1 MEGNDRSVWKICVSN
16 KNTYFITMTIAMIIA
31 IVLSISKPNTY
42 ISQEVLIVE
51 SSAPMNLLI
60 GADQYA
66 QAILEKSQT
75 SPIANDAFAYK
86 NVFHSSQII
95 NSIKKTIVKD
105 SNGKSKTL
113 EQHLKENYK
122 RAWWDKMFEKKVT
135 DEIITDRLKYEIK
148 LKTKVIV
155 VQYEDEDKNVSSQI
169 TNAMTSIL
177 NQYFTDL
184 NLRRN
189 QPDMEYYK
197 ERRKETGLT
206 YKESADKYSA
216 YHDSHMGTS
225 LHSEQ
230 THLEF
235 LRNDMNNK
243 YEEYSKACVMY
254 KRAEMF
260 THQQQ
265 LVSTR
270 IKTSQT
276 YTSKNGA
283 MWMANISV
291 SLFLA
296 IIGTSWY
303 ILLKTKYGKNR

>member
-1 MEGNDRSVWKICVSN
+1 MEGNNKSVWEICVSN
-16 KNTYFITMTIAMIIA
+16 KNTYFITIIIAMLIA
-31 IVLSISKPNTY
+31 IVFSISKPNTF

-75 SPIANDAFAYK
+75 SPIANDPFAYK

-95 NSIKKTIVKD
+95 NSIKKTVVKD
-105 SNGKSKTL
+105 SNGNSKTL

-122 RAWWDKMFEKKVT
+122 SAWWEKMFEKKEI
-135 DEIITDRLKYEIK
+135 DEIITNRLKYEIK

-169 TNAMTSIL
+169 TNALVSIL
-177 NQYFTDL
+177 NKYFTDL

-197 ERRKETGLT
+197 ERRKETGLA
-206 YKESADKYSA
+206 YKESAKKYSD
-216 YHDSHMGTS
+216 YQDSHMGTN
-225 LHSEQ
+225 LNSEQ
-230 THLEF
+230 TQMQF
-235 LRNDMNNK
+235 LKNEMNNK
-243 YEEYSKACVMY
+243 FEEYSKACVMY

-276 YTSKNGA
+276 FTSKNGA

-296 IIGTSWY
+296 IIATSWY
-303 ILLKTKYGKNR
+303 ILLKAKYGKNR